1 MIGNQTK
8 GRGFRG
14 LLNYLE
20 SQKDAKLIGGNMGGN
35 NARALAREFKI
46 SRQLNPEADRVVY
59 HASLS
64 LPENEQLDEPTWN
77 ELANRYLEEMG
88 FDSNQYVVYR
98 HSNTEH
104 DHIHICASRIRL
116 DNGKIVHDSW
126 DYKRSETII
135 RQLERDYGLQQTQSS
150 HEKLSRNPSIG
161 QQKRLEREQE
171 EYINGE
177 RQTPQERPIK
187 QQLQELID
195 RATIDKLTMPQ
206 LLERLQ
212 LQGVE
217 VRHGLTRNGKS
228 KGISYSWNDQ
238 KFSGTSLGPAY
249 TFPGLQKHKGID
261 YQPQR
266 DDELIEN
273 LLKNPKEQA
282 VESQRFINTI
292 ADFIEQS
299 VVESALVETLPQLTE
314 QLSGYQQQLANNK
327 TTFDNLETAIVDEEQ
342 RLSSQRAVDAIS
354 NFIEQSVVDDALVET
369 LPQLTEQLSAY
380 QQQLEVVRT
389 AFDDLGAAIVQD
401 EELFSSQRTV
411 DAISD
416 FIEQSVVDDA
426 LIETLPQL
434 TEQLSVYQQQLEAG
448 KTAFDDL
455 GAAIVNEEQRLSSQR
470 AVDAISDFIEQS
482 VVDDALAETLPQL
495 TEQLSIYRQQ
505 LFRAKTAFNDFDEAF
520 TTELQSHAEKKAIL
534 SISDYIEQSAI
545 ESALTETV
553 LGLTEQLSQYRQQL
567 LGAKTT
573 FNDFDEAFTAELQSH
588 AEKKAISSIFDYI
601 EQSAIESALS
611 QAVLG
616 LTEQVSQYHQQLVA
630 AKTTFSD
637 FDEAVTAELQ
647 SHADQKAILS
657 IFDYIE
663 QSVIESALTETVLGL
678 TEQLSQYRQ
687 QLVQDKTTFNDF
699 ETALTA
705 ELQSHAEKRAILS
718 IFDYI
723 EQSTI
728 ESALTETVLEL
739 TEQLSQYKE
748 QLVKDKTTFS
758 DFDEAVT
765 AELQSH
771 VENKAILSIFDYIEQ
786 STIESALTET
796 VLGLTE
802 QLSQYK
808 EQLVKDKT
816 TFNDFDEAV
825 TAELQSHAE
834 NKAILSIFDYI
845 EQSTIESA
853 LSQAVLELTQQL
865 SQNQQQLSAGRTIFD
880 DLEAAIVYLE
890 QLHRSQKPV
899 DAIALNQTPTI
910 TTDEPKLKDNL
921 SAELYEYYSA
931 DLQNLLVTDRDKEIA
946 IRALLDNKPS
956 EEVEEIIFASPAGWT
971 TDEAR
976 ELVLIANNQLAH
988 LQEQPQFTPPPED
1001 ESLRPVLQHFLTQ
1014 KRGITNFLVHPLQQQ
1029 GLGYIDQHRNVVFIK
1044 RDLNGEKSG
1053 ALVWDT
1059 ARLDNRCTEYPENSD
1074 RSEGWFHLKLGG
1086 EADDKIERVFLC
1098 DSPID
1103 ALTMAEID
1111 RNEHKGQPPVRTMYM
1126 AVDDPNNLPVEFL
1139 KNISRIGAAFNND
1152 DQGNEAAQ
1160 VVQEILPQAKRIAPS
1175 GLTWNEILIEQ
1186 QQQQHQEILEQKQ
1199 RGRGFSR

>member
-1 MIGNQTK
+1 
-8 GRGFRG
+8 
-14 LLNYLE
+14 
-20 SQKDAKLIGGNMGGN
+20 MGGN

-46 SRQLNPEADRVVY
+46 SRQLNLEADRVVY

-64 LPENEQLDEPTWN
+64 LPENEPLDEPTWN

-135 RQLERDYGLQQTQSS
+135 RQLELDYNLQATKGS

-161 QQKRLEREQE
+161 QQKRLEREHE

-177 RQTPQERPIK
+177 RLILQERPIK

-206 LLERLQ
+206 LVERLQ

-261 YQPQR
+261 YQPIR
-266 DDELIEN
+266 DDEHIEH

-299 VVESALVETLPQLTE
+299 VVDDALAETLPQLIE
-314 QLSGYQQQLANNK
+314 QLSRYRQQLANNK
-327 TTFDNLETAIVDEEQ
+327 TTFDDLETAIVDEEQ
-342 RLSSQRAVDAIS
+342 QLSSPKAVDAIS

-380 QQQLEVVRT
+380 QQQ
-389 AFDDLGAAIVQD
+389 
-401 EELFSSQRTV
+401 
-411 DAISD
+411 
-416 FIEQSVVDDA
+416 
-426 LIETLPQL
+426 
-434 TEQLSVYQQQLEAG
+434 QLEAG

-470 AVDAISDFIEQS
+470 AVDAISNFIEQS

-505 LFRAKTAFNDFDEAF
+505 LFRAKTAFNDFETVL
-520 TTELQSHAEKKAIL
+520 TTELQSH
-534 SISDYIEQSAI
+534 
-545 ESALTETV
+545 
-553 LGLTEQLSQYRQQL
+553 
-567 LGAKTT
+567 
-573 FNDFDEAFTAELQSH
+573 F
-588 AEKKAISSIFDYI
+588 
-601 EQSAIESALS
+601 
-611 QAVLG
+611 
-616 LTEQVSQYHQQLVA
+616 
-630 AKTTFSD
+630 
-637 FDEAVTAELQ
+637 
-647 SHADQKAILS
+647 
-657 IFDYIE
+657 
-663 QSVIESALTETVLGL
+663 
-678 TEQLSQYRQ
+678 
-687 QLVQDKTTFNDF
+687 LVQ
-699 ETALTA
+699 
-705 ELQSHAEKRAILS
+705 
-718 IFDYI
+718 
-723 EQSTI
+723 
-728 ESALTETVLEL
+728 
-739 TEQLSQYKE
+739 
-748 QLVKDKTTFS
+748 
-758 DFDEAVT
+758 
-765 AELQSH
+765 
-771 VENKAILSIFDYIEQ
+771 
-786 STIESALTET
+786 
-796 VLGLTE
+796 
-802 QLSQYK
+802 
-808 EQLVKDKT
+808 
-816 TFNDFDEAV
+816 
-825 TAELQSHAE
+825 
-834 NKAILSIFDYI
+834 
-845 EQSTIESA
+845 
-853 LSQAVLELTQQL
+853 
-865 SQNQQQLSAGRTIFD
+865 
-880 DLEAAIVYLE
+880 
-890 QLHRSQKPV
+890 
-899 DAIALNQTPTI
+899 
-910 TTDEPKLKDNL
+910 
-921 SAELYEYYSA
+921 
-931 DLQNLLVTDRDKEIA
+931 
-946 IRALLDNKPS
+946 
-956 EEVEEIIFASPAGWT
+956 
-971 TDEAR
+971 
-976 ELVLIANNQLAH
+976 
-988 LQEQPQFTPPPED
+988 
-1001 ESLRPVLQHFLTQ
+1001 
-1014 KRGITNFLVHPLQQQ
+1014 PLQRQ
-1029 GLGYIDQHRNVVFIK
+1029 GLAYIDQQAQVVFIK

-1059 ARLDNRCTEYPENSD
+1059 HRQDNRAFKYPESD
-1074 RSEGWFHLKLGG
+1074 RSHGWFHLKLGG

-1186 QQQQHQEILEQKQ
+1186 QQEIREQNQ
-1199 RGRGFSR
+1199 RGRGLSR

>member
-64 LPENEQLDEPTWN
+64 LPENERLDEPTWN

-161 QQKRLEREQE
+161 QQKRLEREHD

-177 RQTPQERPIK
+177 RLTPQERPIK

-195 RATIDKLTMPQ
+195 RATQDKPTMP
-206 LLERLQ
+206 LLVERLQ

-266 DDELIEN
+266 DDERIEH
-273 LLKNPKEQA
+273 LLKNPRERT
-282 VESQRFINTI
+282 VVSQQLQTSRQDSALTASPVRELERGSSQSFEAITAI
-292 ADFIEQS
+292 VRYLELQEIEQS
-299 VVESALVETLPQLTE
+299 LTKSSLSETLPQLTE
-314 QLSGYQQQLANNK
+314 QLSGYRQQLQA
-327 TTFDNLETAIVDEEQ
+327 
-342 RLSSQRAVDAIS
+342 R
-354 NFIEQSVVDDALVET
+354 
-369 LPQLTEQLSAY
+369 
-380 QQQLEVVRT
+380 RT
-389 AFDDLGAAIVQD
+389 AFDGLDAAITQ
-401 EELFSSQRTV
+401 
-411 DAISD
+411 
-416 FIEQSVVDDA
+416 
-426 LIETLPQL
+426 
-434 TEQLSVYQQQLEAG
+434 
-448 KTAFDDL
+448 
-455 GAAIVNEEQRLSSQR
+455 
-470 AVDAISDFIEQS
+470 
-482 VVDDALAETLPQL
+482 
-495 TEQLSIYRQQ
+495 
-505 LFRAKTAFNDFDEAF
+505 
-520 TTELQSHAEKKAIL
+520 ELQSHTEKRAIL
-534 SISDYIEQSAI
+534 SISDYIEQSAV
-545 ESALTETV
+545 ESALTQTV
-553 LGLTEQLSQYRQQL
+553 LELTQQLSQYKEEL
-567 LGAKTT
+567 ITAKTT
-573 FNDFDEAFTAELQSH
+573 FNDLDAVLATELQSYL
-588 AEKKAISSIFDYI
+588 EKRAISSI
-601 EQSAIESALS
+601 S
-611 QAVLG
+611 
-616 LTEQVSQYHQQLVA
+616 
-630 AKTTFSD
+630 
-637 FDEAVTAELQ
+637 
-647 SHADQKAILS
+647 
-657 IFDYIE
+657 
-663 QSVIESALTETVLGL
+663 
-678 TEQLSQYRQ
+678 
-687 QLVQDKTTFNDF
+687 
-699 ETALTA
+699 
-705 ELQSHAEKRAILS
+705 
-718 IFDYI
+718 DYI
-723 EQSTI
+723 EQSTV

-739 TEQLSQYKE
+739 TQQLSQY
-748 QLVKDKTTFS
+748 
-758 DFDEAVT
+758 
-765 AELQSH
+765 
-771 VENKAILSIFDYIEQ
+771 
-786 STIESALTET
+786 
-796 VLGLTE
+796 
-802 QLSQYK
+802 
-808 EQLVKDKT
+808 
-816 TFNDFDEAV
+816 
-825 TAELQSHAE
+825 
-834 NKAILSIFDYI
+834 
-845 EQSTIESA
+845 
-853 LSQAVLELTQQL
+853 
-865 SQNQQQLSAGRTIFD
+865 QQQSAGRTIFD
-880 DLEAAIVYLE
+880 NLEAAIVYLE
-890 QLHRSQKPV
+890 QLHRSQTTV

-1053 ALVWDT
+1053 ALLWDT

-1111 RNEHKGQPPVRTMYM
+1111 RNGNKGQPPVRTMYI
-1126 AVDDPNNLPVEFL
+1126 AVDDPNNLPFEL
-1139 KNISRIGAAFNND
+1139 LRNINRIGVAFNND

-1186 QQQQHQEILEQKQ
+1186 QQQKQEELEQKQ

>member
-46 SRQLNPEADRVVY
+46 SRQLNLEADRVVY

-64 LPENEQLDEPTWN
+64 LPENERLDEPTWN

-135 RQLERDYGLQQTQSS
+135 RQLERDYGLQATQSS

-161 QQKRLEREQE
+161 QQKRLEREYS

-177 RQTPQERPIK
+177 RPTPQERPIK

-206 LLERLQ
+206 LVERLQ
-212 LQGVE
+212 LQGIE

-228 KGISYSWNDQ
+228 KGISYSWNNQ

-282 VESQRFINTI
+282 VESQRFINII
-292 ADFIEQS
+292 AD
-299 VVESALVETLPQLTE
+299 
-314 QLSGYQQQLANNK
+314 
-327 TTFDNLETAIVDEEQ
+327 
-342 RLSSQRAVDAIS
+342 
-354 NFIEQSVVDDALVET
+354 FIEQSVVDDALAET

-380 QQQLEVVRT
+380 QQQLANNKT
-389 AFDDLGAAIVQD
+389 TFDDLETAIVD
-401 EELFSSQRTV
+401 
-411 DAISD
+411 
-416 FIEQSVVDDA
+416 
-426 LIETLPQL
+426 
-434 TEQLSVYQQQLEAG
+434 
-448 KTAFDDL
+448 
-455 GAAIVNEEQRLSSQR
+455 EEQRLSSQR

-505 LFRAKTAFNDFDEAF
+505 LFRAKTAFNDFETALK
-520 TTELQSHAEKKAIL
+520 TELQSHAEKKAIL

-545 ESALTETV
+545 ESAL
-553 LGLTEQLSQYRQQL
+553 
-567 LGAKTT
+567 
-573 FNDFDEAFTAELQSH
+573 
-588 AEKKAISSIFDYI
+588 
-601 EQSAIESALS
+601 S

-616 LTEQVSQYHQQLVA
+616 LTQQVSQYHQQLL
-630 AKTTFSD
+630 
-637 FDEAVTAELQ
+637 EA
-647 SHADQKAILS
+647 
-657 IFDYIE
+657 
-663 QSVIESALTETVLGL
+663 
-678 TEQLSQYRQ
+678 
-687 QLVQDKTTFNDF
+687 KTTFNDF

-728 ESALTETVLEL
+728 ESALTETVL
-739 TEQLSQYKE
+739 
-748 QLVKDKTTFS
+748 
-758 DFDEAVT
+758 
-765 AELQSH
+765 
-771 VENKAILSIFDYIEQ
+771 
-786 STIESALTET
+786 
-796 VLGLTE
+796 GLTE

-808 EQLVKDKT
+808 EQLVQDKT
-816 TFNDFDEAV
+816 TFNDFDEAF
-825 TAELQSHAE
+825 TAELQSHADQ
-834 NKAILSIFDYI
+834 KAISSIFDYI
-845 EQSTIESA
+845 EQSAIESA
-853 LSQAVLELTQQL
+853 LTETVLELTQKLSQYKEGLVTAKATFNDLDALLANELQSYLEKRAISSISDYVDQSTVESALTEAVLELTQQL
-865 SQNQQQLSAGRTIFD
+865 SQYKEQLVTAKATFNDLDALLANELQSYLEKRAISSISDYIEQSTVSSALTQTVLELTQQLSQYQQQEAERTIFD

-921 SAELYEYYSA
+921 RAELYKYYSA

-971 TDEAR
+971 TDEAKA
-976 ELVLIANNQLAH
+976 LVLIANNQLASNR
-988 LQEQPQFTPPPED
+988 EQKQSSPQFTPPPED
-1001 ESLRPVLQHFLTQ
+1001 ESLRPVLQEYLTQ
-1014 KRGITNFLVHPLQQQ
+1014 QRGITNFLVQPLQRQ
-1029 GLGYIDQHRNVVFIK
+1029 GLGYIDQQAQVVFIK

-1059 ARLDNRCTEYPENSD
+1059 ARLDNRCSQYPEDSDGLRPAGGD

-1111 RNEHKGQPPVRTMYM
+1111 RNGNLGQPPVRTMYM
-1126 AVDDPNNLPVEFL
+1126 SVDDPNNLPVEFL

-1152 DQGNEAAQ
+1152 DQGNEATQ

-1186 QQQQHQEILEQKQ
+1186 QQQQQEIREQKQ
-1199 RGRGFSR
+1199 RGRGLSR

>member
-64 LPENEQLDEPTWN
+64 LPDNEQLDEPTWN

-135 RQLERDYGLQQTQSS
+135 RQLERDYDLQQTQSS

-195 RATIDKLTMPQ
+195 CATIDKLTMPQ

-266 DDELIEN
+266 DDELIES

-314 QLSGYQQQLANNK
+314 QLS
-327 TTFDNLETAIVDEEQ
+327 
-342 RLSSQRAVDAIS
+342 
-354 NFIEQSVVDDALVET
+354 
-369 LPQLTEQLSAY
+369 AY
-380 QQQLEVVRT
+380 QQQ
-389 AFDDLGAAIVQD
+389 Q
-401 EELFSSQRTV
+401 
-411 DAISD
+411 
-416 FIEQSVVDDA
+416 
-426 LIETLPQL
+426 
-434 TEQLSVYQQQLEAG
+434 EAG

-482 VVDDALAETLPQL
+482 VVESALAETLPQL

-505 LFRAKTAFNDFDEAF
+505 LFRAKTAFNDFETAL
-520 TTELQSHAEKKAIL
+520 TTELQSHAEKKAFL

-567 LGAKTT
+567 
-573 FNDFDEAFTAELQSH
+573 
-588 AEKKAISSIFDYI
+588 
-601 EQSAIESALS
+601 
-611 QAVLG
+611 
-616 LTEQVSQYHQQLVA
+616 
-630 AKTTFSD
+630 
-637 FDEAVTAELQ
+637 
-647 SHADQKAILS
+647 
-657 IFDYIE
+657 
-663 QSVIESALTETVLGL
+663 
-678 TEQLSQYRQ
+678 
-687 QLVQDKTTFNDF
+687 
-699 ETALTA
+699 
-705 ELQSHAEKRAILS
+705 
-718 IFDYI
+718 
-723 EQSTI
+723 
-728 ESALTETVLEL
+728 
-739 TEQLSQYKE
+739 
-748 QLVKDKTTFS
+748 
-758 DFDEAVT
+758 
-765 AELQSH
+765 
-771 VENKAILSIFDYIEQ
+771 
-786 STIESALTET
+786 
-796 VLGLTE
+796 
-802 QLSQYK
+802 
-808 EQLVKDKT
+808 VKDKT
-816 TFNDFDEAV
+816 TFNDFDEAL
-825 TAELQSHAE
+825 TAELQSHADQ
-834 NKAILSIFDYI
+834 KANFI
-845 EQSTIESA
+845 
-853 LSQAVLELTQQL
+853 
-865 SQNQQQLSAGRTIFD
+865 
-880 DLEAAIVYLE
+880 
-890 QLHRSQKPV
+890 
-899 DAIALNQTPTI
+899 
-910 TTDEPKLKDNL
+910 NL
-921 SAELYEYYSA
+921 
-931 DLQNLLVTDRDKEIA
+931 
-946 IRALLDNKPS
+946 
-956 EEVEEIIFASPAGWT
+956 
-971 TDEAR
+971 
-976 ELVLIANNQLAH
+976 
-988 LQEQPQFTPPPED
+988 
-1001 ESLRPVLQHFLTQ
+1001 
-1014 KRGITNFLVHPLQQQ
+1014 
-1029 GLGYIDQHRNVVFIK
+1029 
-1044 RDLNGEKSG
+1044 
-1053 ALVWDT
+1053 
-1059 ARLDNRCTEYPENSD
+1059 
-1074 RSEGWFHLKLGG
+1074 
-1086 EADDKIERVFLC
+1086 
-1098 DSPID
+1098 
-1103 ALTMAEID
+1103 
-1111 RNEHKGQPPVRTMYM
+1111 
-1126 AVDDPNNLPVEFL
+1126 
-1139 KNISRIGAAFNND
+1139 
-1152 DQGNEAAQ
+1152 
-1160 VVQEILPQAKRIAPS
+1160 
-1175 GLTWNEILIEQ
+1175 
-1186 QQQQHQEILEQKQ
+1186 
-1199 RGRGFSR
+1199 

>member
-46 SRQLNPEADRVVY
+46 SRQLNLEADRVVY

-64 LPENEQLDEPTWN
+64 LPDNERLDEPTWN

-161 QQKRLEREQE
+161 QQKRLEREHS

-177 RQTPQERPIK
+177 RLTPQERPIK

-195 RATIDKLTMPQ
+195 RATQDKPTMP
-206 LLERLQ
+206 LLVERLQ

-266 DDELIEN
+266 HDELIEN

-292 ADFIEQS
+292 VDFIEES
-299 VVESALVETLPQLTE
+299 VVDEALAETLPQLTE
-314 QLSGYQQQLANNK
+314 QLSGYQQQLEAGK
-327 TTFDNLETAIVDEEQ
+327 
-342 RLSSQRAVDAIS
+342 
-354 NFIEQSVVDDALVET
+354 
-369 LPQLTEQLSAY
+369 
-380 QQQLEVVRT
+380 T
-389 AFDDLGAAIVQD
+389 AFDDLGAAIVN
-401 EELFSSQRTV
+401 EEQRLSSQRTV

-434 TEQLSVYQQQLEAG
+434 TEQLSVYQQQLANN

-455 GAAIVNEEQRLSSQR
+455 GGAIDRLKEIQRSQR
-470 AVDAISDFIEQS
+470 TVDAISNFIEQS

-505 LFRAKTAFNDFDEAF
+505 LFRAKTAFNDFDEA
-520 TTELQSHAEKKAIL
+520 
-534 SISDYIEQSAI
+534 
-545 ESALTETV
+545 
-553 LGLTEQLSQYRQQL
+553 
-567 LGAKTT
+567 
-573 FNDFDEAFTAELQSH
+573 
-588 AEKKAISSIFDYI
+588 
-601 EQSAIESALS
+601 
-611 QAVLG
+611 
-616 LTEQVSQYHQQLVA
+616 
-630 AKTTFSD
+630 
-637 FDEAVTAELQ
+637 
-647 SHADQKAILS
+647 
-657 IFDYIE
+657 
-663 QSVIESALTETVLGL
+663 
-678 TEQLSQYRQ
+678 
-687 QLVQDKTTFNDF
+687 
-699 ETALTA
+699 
-705 ELQSHAEKRAILS
+705 
-718 IFDYI
+718 
-723 EQSTI
+723 
-728 ESALTETVLEL
+728 
-739 TEQLSQYKE
+739 
-748 QLVKDKTTFS
+748 
-758 DFDEAVT
+758 
-765 AELQSH
+765 
-771 VENKAILSIFDYIEQ
+771 
-786 STIESALTET
+786 
-796 VLGLTE
+796 
-802 QLSQYK
+802 
-808 EQLVKDKT
+808 
-816 TFNDFDEAV
+816 V

-845 EQSTIESA
+845 EQSTISSA
-853 LSQAVLELTQQL
+853 LTETVLELTQQL
-865 SQNQQQLSAGRTIFD
+865 SQNQHQLEAGRTIFD

-899 DAIALNQTPTI
+899 DAVALNETPTI

-921 SAELYEYYSA
+921 SAELYEYYSVG
-931 DLQNLLVTDRDKEIA
+931 LQNLLVTDRDKEIA
-946 IRALLDNKPS
+946 IRALLDDKPVQD
-956 EEVEEIIFASPAGWT
+956 VEEIIFASPAGWT

-988 LQEQPQFTPPPED
+988 LQEQPQFTPPAED
-1001 ESLRPVLQHFLTQ
+1001 ESLRQVLQEYLTQ
-1014 KRGITNFLVHPLQQQ
+1014 QRGITNFLVQPLQRQ
-1029 GLGYIDQHRNVVFIK
+1029 GLAYIDQQENVVFIK
-1044 RDLNGEKSG
+1044 RGLDGEKSG

-1059 ARLDNRCTEYPENSD
+1059 ARLDNRAFKYPDSDGLRPAGGD

-1103 ALTMAEID
+1103 ALSMAEID
-1111 RNEHKGQPPVRTMYM
+1111 RKGHKGQPPVRTMYM
-1126 AVDDPNNLPVEFL
+1126 AVDDPDNLPVEL
-1139 KNISRIGAAFNND
+1139 LRNISRIGLAFNND

-1160 VVQEILPQAKRIAPS
+1160 VVQSMLPQAKRIAPTGQS
-1175 GLTWNEILIEQ
+1175 WNEVFVRERRQ
-1186 QQQQHQEILEQKQ
+1186 QQEMLEQKQ
-1199 RGRGFSR
+1199 RSRGFSR

>member
-14 LLNYLE
+14 LLEYLE
-20 SQKDAKLIGGNMGGN
+20 NQKDAKLIGGNMGNN

-64 LPENEQLDEPTWN
+64 LPENERLDEPTWN

-161 QQKRLEREQE
+161 QQKRLKREHS

-177 RQTPQERPIK
+177 RITPQERPIK

-206 LLERLQ
+206 LVERLQ

-266 DDELIEN
+266 DDERIEH

-282 VESQRFINTI
+282 VESQRFINII

-299 VVESALVETLPQLTE
+299 VVDDALAETLPQLTE
-314 QLSGYQQQLANNK
+314 QLSAYQQQLANNK
-327 TTFDNLETAIVDEEQ
+327 TTFDDLETAIVDEEQ
-342 RLSSQRAVDAIS
+342 QLSSPKAVDTIS

-380 QQQLEVVRT
+380 QQQ
-389 AFDDLGAAIVQD
+389 Q
-401 EELFSSQRTV
+401 
-411 DAISD
+411 
-416 FIEQSVVDDA
+416 
-426 LIETLPQL
+426 
-434 TEQLSVYQQQLEAG
+434 EAG

-505 LFRAKTAFNDFDEAF
+505 LFRAKTAFNDFETAL

-588 AEKKAISSIFDYI
+588 AEKKAILSIFDYIEQSTIESALTQTVLGLTEQISQYRQQLLGAKTTFNDFDEAFTAELQSHPDQKTILSIFDYI

-616 LTEQVSQYHQQLVA
+616 LTQQVSQYHQQLL
-630 AKTTFSD
+630 
-637 FDEAVTAELQ
+637 EA
-647 SHADQKAILS
+647 
-657 IFDYIE
+657 
-663 QSVIESALTETVLGL
+663 
-678 TEQLSQYRQ
+678 
-687 QLVQDKTTFNDF
+687 KTTFNDF

-728 ESALTETVLEL
+728 ESALTETVL
-739 TEQLSQYKE
+739 
-748 QLVKDKTTFS
+748 
-758 DFDEAVT
+758 
-765 AELQSH
+765 
-771 VENKAILSIFDYIEQ
+771 
-786 STIESALTET
+786 
-796 VLGLTE
+796 GLTE

-808 EQLVKDKT
+808 EQLVQDKT

-845 EQSTIESA
+845 EQSAIESA
-853 LSQAVLELTQQL
+853 LTQTVLELTQQL

-899 DAIALNQTPTI
+899 DAIA
-910 TTDEPKLKDNL
+910 E
-921 SAELYEYYSA
+921 
-931 DLQNLLVTDRDKEIA
+931 DKEQ
-946 IRALLDNKPS
+946 KQS
-956 EEVEEIIFASPAGWT
+956 ST
-971 TDEAR
+971 
-976 ELVLIANNQLAH
+976 
-988 LQEQPQFTPPPED
+988 QFTPPPED
-1001 ESLRPVLQHFLTQ
+1001 ESLRQVLQYYLTQ
-1014 KRGITNFLVHPLQQQ
+1014 QRGITNFLVQPLQRQ
-1029 GLGYIDQHRNVVFIK
+1029 GLAYIDQQENVVFIK

-1059 ARLDNRCTEYPENSD
+1059 HRQDNRAFKYPESD
-1074 RSEGWFHLKLGG
+1074 RQKGWFHLKLGG
-1086 EADDKIERVFLC
+1086 EPDDKIERVFLC

-1103 ALTMAEID
+1103 ALSMAEID
-1111 RNEHKGQPPVRTMYM
+1111 RDGHKGQPPVRTMYM

-1139 KNISRIGAAFNND
+1139 RNISRIGAAFNND

-1160 VVQEILPQAKRIAPS
+1160 VVQSMLPQAKRIAPS
-1175 GLTWNEILIEQ
+1175 GRTWNEILVEQ
-1186 QQQQHQEILEQKQ
+1186 QQQQEILEEKQ

>member
-35 NARALAREFKI
+35 NSRALAREFKI

-64 LPENEQLDEPTWN
+64 LPDNERLDEPTWN
-77 ELANRYLEEMG
+77 ELANRYIEEMG

-116 DNGKIVHDSW
+116 DNGKIVRDSW

-135 RQLERDYGLQQTQSS
+135 RQLERDYSLQQTQSS

-177 RQTPQERPIK
+177 RFTPQERPIK

-195 RATIDKLTMPQ
+195 CATQDKPTMP
-206 LLERLQ
+206 LLVERLQ

-266 DDELIEN
+266 DDERIEN

-282 VESQRFINTI
+282 VESQRFINI
-292 ADFIEQS
+292 VAD
-299 VVESALVETLPQLTE
+299 
-314 QLSGYQQQLANNK
+314 
-327 TTFDNLETAIVDEEQ
+327 
-342 RLSSQRAVDAIS
+342 
-354 NFIEQSVVDDALVET
+354 FIEQSVVDDALVET

-380 QQQLEVVRT
+380 QQQLE
-389 AFDDLGAAIVQD
+389 
-401 EELFSSQRTV
+401 
-411 DAISD
+411 
-416 FIEQSVVDDA
+416 
-426 LIETLPQL
+426 
-434 TEQLSVYQQQLEAG
+434 AG

-455 GAAIVNEEQRLSSQR
+455 GAAIVNEEQRLSSPK
-470 AVDAISDFIEQS
+470 AVDAISNFIEQS

-505 LFRAKTAFNDFDEAF
+505 LFRAKTAFNDFETAL
-520 TTELQSHAEKKAIL
+520 TTELQSHAQKKAIL

-545 ESALTETV
+545 ESALTQT
-553 LGLTEQLSQYRQQL
+553 
-567 LGAKTT
+567 
-573 FNDFDEAFTAELQSH
+573 
-588 AEKKAISSIFDYI
+588 
-601 EQSAIESALS
+601 
-611 QAVLG
+611 
-616 LTEQVSQYHQQLVA
+616 
-630 AKTTFSD
+630 
-637 FDEAVTAELQ
+637 
-647 SHADQKAILS
+647 
-657 IFDYIE
+657 
-663 QSVIESALTETVLGL
+663 
-678 TEQLSQYRQ
+678 
-687 QLVQDKTTFNDF
+687 
-699 ETALTA
+699 
-705 ELQSHAEKRAILS
+705 
-718 IFDYI
+718 
-723 EQSTI
+723 
-728 ESALTETVLEL
+728 
-739 TEQLSQYKE
+739 
-748 QLVKDKTTFS
+748 
-758 DFDEAVT
+758 
-765 AELQSH
+765 
-771 VENKAILSIFDYIEQ
+771 
-786 STIESALTET
+786 
-796 VLGLTE
+796 
-802 QLSQYK
+802 
-808 EQLVKDKT
+808 
-816 TFNDFDEAV
+816 
-825 TAELQSHAE
+825 
-834 NKAILSIFDYI
+834 
-845 EQSTIESA
+845 
-853 LSQAVLELTQQL
+853 VLELTQQL
-865 SQNQQQLSAGRTIFD
+865 SQSQQQLSAGRTIFD

-890 QLHRSQKPV
+890 QLHRSQKTV

-921 SAELYEYYSA
+921 SAELYKYYSA

-1044 RDLNGEKSG
+1044 RDLNDEKSG
-1053 ALVWDT
+1053 ALLWDT

-1074 RSEGWFHLKLGG
+1074 GLRPAGGDRSQGWFHLKLGG

-1126 AVDDPNNLPVEFL
+1126 AVDDPDNLPFEVL
-1139 KNISRIGAAFNND
+1139 RNISRIGVAFNND

-1160 VVQEILPQAKRIAPS
+1160 VVQSMLPQAKRIAPK
-1175 GLTWNEILIEQ
+1175 GLSWNEILIKQ
-1186 QQQQHQEILEQKQ
+1186 QQQQQEELEQKQ
-1199 RGRGFSR
+1199 RSRGFSR